1 MGKCL
6 QKYELL
12 TQIYIF
18 IIFFSGL
25 SGIIR
30 RIVLEQIGYFMVL
43 PHKFSM
49 AMTESVSTS
58 ELKCPDSAGVL
69 RVNLIRAIDLMK
81 KDIGV
86 LGLGKS
92 DPYATLVVGAK
103 TVQTKTKPN
112 TITPEWYFTA
122 DFPIEVVKGMYIHCG
137 KMRKIAPNL
146 FHCLIFIS

>member
-1 MGKCL
+1 MSAK
-6 QKYELL
+6 KYELL

-18 IIFFSGL
+18 IFFFSGL

-122 DFPIEVVKGMYIHCG
+122 DFPIEVVKGNVLLYVHCE
-137 KMRKIAPNL
+137 KIRKKTPIYSIT
-146 FHCLIFIS
+146 HG

>member
-1 MGKCL
+1 VVLKPLITEIPLIGGI
-6 QKYELL
+6 QVYFL
-12 TQIYIF
+12 TPPEVDFDLGGIANALDAP
-18 IIFFSGL
+18 GL

-49 AMTESVSTS
+49 AMTESVLTAQ
-58 ELKCPDSAGVL
+58 LKCPDSAGVL

-103 TVQTKTKPN
+103 TSG
-112 TITPEWYFTA
+112 I
-122 DFPIEVVKGMYIHCG
+122 
-137 KMRKIAPNL
+137 L
-146 FHCLIFIS
+146 LLIFPLKL

>member
-1 MGKCL
+1 
-6 QKYELL
+6 
-12 TQIYIF
+12 
-18 IIFFSGL
+18 
-25 SGIIR
+25 
-30 RIVLEQIGYFMVL
+30 
-43 PHKFSM
+43 M